1 MTDGKFSKSAIR
13 SPKGNGS
20 RKDAKT
26 RRGKL
31 LKQLETGSEES
42 GPPG

>member
-1 MTDGKFSKSAIR
+1 MASFQIR
-13 SPKGNGS
+13 NPGS
-20 RKDAKT
+20 EGEWLTQRREDAKT